1 VHSAPDVIKLVER
14 ALRVL
19 EVVLEWTVALLVF
32 MLLLIVFGQFVD
44 RQLIVFGQ
52 LIDRHFVSLNF
63 GQFIDRHLSL
73 NIPAPDQYARVAL
86 VWLTFIGFAIAVR
99 NGLNIRVDLIDA
111 RLPKKAQKALEIV
124 FDAIML
130 FLLGV
135 LMVHGW
141 RVVEVGKGQV
151 LLGTVLTAAQQ
162 SASLVVACA
171 VMILFVGL
179 RLVARLMGIEL
190 PKRGNF

>member
-1 VHSAPDVIKLVER
+1 MRNARTAIQLIER
-14 ALRVL
+14 ALRAL
-19 EVVLEWTVALLVF
+19 ELVLEWMVALLVLL
-32 MLLLIVFGQFVD
+32 LLLIVFGQFVD
-44 RQLIVFGQ
+44 R
-52 LIDRHFVSLNF
+52 HFISLH
-63 GQFIDRHLSL
+63 IA
-73 NIPAPDQYARVAL
+73 APDQYARVAL

-111 RLPKKAQKALEIV
+111 RLPRKAQKALEIV

-135 LMVHGW
+135 LMIHGR
-141 RVVEVGKGQV
+141 RVVEVGEGQV

-171 VMILFVGL
+171 VMTLFVGL
-179 RLVARLMGIEL
+179 RLVARVFGVEL
-190 PKRGNF
+190 PKRAEF

>member
-1 VHSAPDVIKLVER
+1 M
-14 ALRVL
+14 
-19 EVVLEWTVALLVF
+19 VALLV
-32 MLLLIVFGQFVD
+32 LLLVLIVFGQFVD
-44 RQLIVFGQ
+44 R
-52 LIDRHFVSLNF
+52 HFYSLD
-63 GQFIDRHLSL
+63 IA
-73 NIPAPDQYARVAL
+73 APDQYARVAL
-86 VWLTFIGFAIAVR
+86 VWLTFVGFAVAVR

-111 RLPKKAQKALEIV
+111 RLPKRAQKTLAIV

-179 RLVARLMGIEL
+179 RLVARLLGVE
-190 PKRGNF
+190 PSRRGDF

>member
-1 VHSAPDVIKLVER
+1 MIER
-14 ALRVL
+14 ALRAL
-19 EVVLEWTVALLVF
+19 EMVLEWMVALLV
-32 MLLLIVFGQFVD
+32 LLLVLIVFGQFVD
-44 RQLIVFGQ
+44 R
-52 LIDRHFVSLNF
+52 HFYSLD
-63 GQFIDRHLSL
+63 IA
-73 NIPAPDQYARVAL
+73 APDQYARVAL
-86 VWLTFIGFAIAVR
+86 VWLTFVGFAVAVR

-111 RLPKKAQKALEIV
+111 RLPKRAQKTLAIV

-179 RLVARLMGIEL
+179 RLVARLLGVE
-190 PKRGNF
+190 PSRRGDF

>member
-1 VHSAPDVIKLVER
+1 VRKTPAVIKAIER
-14 ALRVL
+14 AVRVL
-19 EVVLEWTVALLVF
+19 EVVLEWMVAMLVF
-32 MLLLIVFGQFVD
+32 LLALIVFGQFVD
-44 RQLIVFGQ
+44 R
-52 LIDRHFVSLNF
+52 HFF
-63 GQFIDRHLSL
+63 SL
-73 NIPAPDQYARVAL
+73 NIAAPDQYARVAL

-111 RLPKKAQKALEIV
+111 RLPRRARKTLEIL
-124 FDAIML
+124 FDAVML
-130 FLLGV
+130 FLFGL

-162 SASLVVACA
+162 SAALVVACA

-179 RLVARLMGIEL
+179 RLVAHLLGVEL
-190 PKRGNF
+190 LKRGEF

>member
-1 VHSAPDVIKLVER
+1 VTAAPAVIKLLDR

-19 EVVLEWTVALLVF
+19 EVVLEWMVALLV
-32 MLLLIVFGQFVD
+32 LALVLIV
-44 RQLIVFGQ
+44 
-52 LIDRHFVSLNF
+52 SS
-63 GQFIDRHLSL
+63 QFIDRHFITLD
-73 NIPAPDQYARVAL
+73 IAAPDQYARVAL

-99 NGLNIRVDLIDA
+99 NGLNVRVDLIDA
-111 RLPKKAQKALEIV
+111 RLPKKAHKALEMV
-124 FDAIML
+124 FDAVML
-130 FLLGV
+130 FLFVV
-135 LMVHGW
+135 LMLNGW
-141 RVVEVGKGQV
+141 RLVEVGKGQV

-179 RLVARLMGIEL
+179 RLVARLVGIEL

>member
-1 VHSAPDVIKLVER
+1 MRSVAAAIKWIER
-14 ALRVL
+14 ALRAL
-19 EVVLEWTVALLVF
+19 EIVLEWMAALLV
-32 MLLLIVFGQFVD
+32 LLLVLIVFGQFVD
-44 RQLIVFGQ
+44 R
-52 LIDRHFVSLNF
+52 HFVSLE
-63 GQFIDRHLSL
+63 IA
-73 NIPAPDQYARVAL
+73 APDQYARVAL

-99 NGLNIRVDLIDA
+99 NGLNIRVDLVDA
-111 RLPKKAQKALEIV
+111 RLPGKARKGLEIA

-135 LMVHGW
+135 LMTNGW

-162 SASLVVACA
+162 SASLVIGCA

-179 RLVARLMGIEL
+179 RLVARLLGIEL
-190 PKRGNF
+190 PKRGEF